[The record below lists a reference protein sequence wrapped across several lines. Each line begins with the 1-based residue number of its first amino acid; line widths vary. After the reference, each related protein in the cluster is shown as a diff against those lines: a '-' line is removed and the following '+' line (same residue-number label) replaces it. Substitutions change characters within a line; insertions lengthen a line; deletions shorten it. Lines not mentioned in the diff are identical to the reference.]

1 MRSARYILYSTLLI
15 STLFLTRCSKNS
27 PAEVHTYSMGD
38 RVELGHLIYTVFET
52 RWLPQVGEGPTARIP
67 ENRFFLVRMSVGNTG
82 GTEALVPN
90 MTIEDDKGNS
100 YPELTNGEGIP
111 QFLGV
116 LQAVRTAEPAAGN
129 ALFDAPPG
137 HYKLRLSDENSQRA
151 AMVDIPLTFHSESPE
166 VPTPSAEAK

>member
-1 MRSARYILYSTLLI
+1 MHPPRYIPCTILLV
-15 STLFLTRCSKNS
+15 SGLLLTQCSKS
-27 PAEVHTYSMGD
+27 PAVEVHTYSMGD

-52 RWLPQVGEGPTARIP
+52 RWLPQIGEGPTARIP

-82 GTEALVPN
+82 GAEALVPN

-116 LQAVRTAEPAAGN
+116 LQAVRTAEPASGS
-129 ALFDAPPG
+129 ALFDAPPA
-137 HYKLRLSDENSQRA
+137 HYKLRLSDENSQHTA
-151 AMVDIPLTFHSESPE
+151 LVDIPLTFHSESPD
-166 VPTPSAEAK
+166 VPAPGAEAK